1 MILQLGAKLDLF
13 AFKNHVGCA
22 DSAHLAAHGAGVAVG
37 RRSAL
42 KVRTSLFRVNRV
54 FEHLI
59 PVNLVTGVRH
69 SVVLFSRVRNAL
81 CDVRSVSRDTAGDNA
96 FLYVAQIG
104 QPEML
109 GRGYVTEKISAARS
123 SNCTADC
130 GGDVVVAGS
139 DVGYCSFMF
148 ASISFIAM

>member
-59 PVNLVTGVRH
+59 PVNL
-69 SVVLFSRVRNAL
+69 SREERPL
-81 CDVRSVSRDTAGDNA
+81 RCPQREPRYGW
-96 FLYVAQIG
+96 
-104 QPEML
+104 
-109 GRGYVTEKISAARS
+109 R
-123 SNCTADC
+123 
-130 GGDVVVAGS
+130 
-139 DVGYCSFMF
+139 
-148 ASISFIAM
+148 